1 MDSQSKQMRKV
12 HLSFVVS
19 CHRCGRTHWSSSDR
33 LRSHTPRP
41 VARQHSA
48 RQTSGECSD
57 SDNPGSSLSAP
68 MTYPSSSQF
77 CEVGP
82 LGLQNHKWQVFVP
95 CKAPQ
100 AFSGWSEAVLC
111 LERETLAIVPP
122 LAMLKIKANLQWY
135 KKSKESVLVAVIG
148 AKFWIFFRTF
158 GSNIFQSQGV
168 QGVQGVLSFLKRIR
182 ITELPIKSFLF
193 SAWRGPPCGSPGRQ
207 CFAIHKLPKA
217 KNLITKI
224 SRSCLPSIGDHGH
237 DGPKEETCQDVLRC
251 KSWPNRESSPE
262 KKKNFQSSTSD
273 TDSELH
279 SRVMFYHLLISP
291 SNHLRVKTRGCSKA
305 LVSEIQPLSVSR
317 FWMAWCSSPQERH
330 RKALIQIHSRCLFLC
345 RTKWLILSA
354 GSKTK

>member
-41 VARQHSA
+41 VARQHSV

-193 SAWRGPPCGSPGRQ
+193 PAWRGPPCGSPGRQ

-262 KKKNFQSSTSD
+262 KKKKLSILNIWHWFRVTLTGYVLSSFDLTQQPPQSQDTRLFKGLSERNSTTFRIKVLD
-273 TDSELH
+273 
-279 SRVMFYHLLISP
+279 
-291 SNHLRVKTRGCSKA
+291 G
-305 LVSEIQPLSVSR
+305 LVFKSAR
-317 FWMAWCSSPQERH
+317 MA
-330 RKALIQIHSRCLFLC
+330 
-345 RTKWLILSA
+345 
-354 GSKTK
+354 